1 MQAQEKPI
9 GEWMLSDLAA
19 LKKKGT
25 IALGTFT
32 KKETRLAST
41 LTQLE
46 TAVILPSVQ
55 LSEDLQV
62 SLQDINTA
70 TERLDYLYTSILNI
84 DDLPQA
90 DKTACEGKEADVQR
104 RYKALQKR
112 VIQAYSMLS
121 ATPGTSSTKNKQEQ
135 GRMSTRPAQRDMF
148 AGRDAHLDHVF
159 QSLL

>member
-70 TERLDYLYTSILNI
+70 TERLDYLYTSILF
-84 DDLPQA
+84 L
-90 DKTACEGKEADVQR
+90 
-104 RYKALQKR
+104 
-112 VIQAYSMLS
+112 
-121 ATPGTSSTKNKQEQ
+121 TPY
-135 GRMSTRPAQRDMF
+135 
-148 AGRDAHLDHVF
+148 
-159 QSLL
+159 